1 MDSRVEEV
9 KEIIEEIF
17 GDAKDV
23 KEVCEVYGELLHC
36 IKDQMQYVI
45 KVLTSDE

>member
-1 MDSRVEEV
+1 MDSQID
-9 KEIIEEIF
+9 EIKQMIEQVF
-17 GDAKDV
+17 GDARNV

-45 KVLTSDE
+45 KVFTSDE